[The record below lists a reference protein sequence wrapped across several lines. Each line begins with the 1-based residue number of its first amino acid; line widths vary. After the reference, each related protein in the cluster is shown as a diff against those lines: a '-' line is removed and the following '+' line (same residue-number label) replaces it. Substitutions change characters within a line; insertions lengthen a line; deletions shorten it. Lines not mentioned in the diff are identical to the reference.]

1 MTTVEL
7 NTGGRIE
14 MKAEEVLKEIEYYFT
29 KFMIKDM
36 VAKNVISTKEYDVVM
51 EKIKAKYDPYFDL
64 LSD

>member
-1 MTTVEL
+1 
-7 NTGGRIE
+7 
-14 MKAEEVLKEIEYYFT
+14 MKAEEELKEIEYYFT

-36 VAKNVISTKEYDVVM
+36 VAKSVISTKEYDVVM